1 LGACG
6 QCGPFAFWT
15 LIPPRANATKADWRI
30 WRLLAQGRARVIH
43 IGNPETSPFKD
54 LAEAYELTDE
64 ALMKAINSHQS
75 SRVWPPEA
83 DGLQ

>member
-1 LGACG
+1 LEAASHKAEERLRAWVLAGNVG
-6 QCGPFAFWT
+6 HSPFGP

-54 LAEAYELTDE
+54 LAETYE
-64 ALMKAINSHQS
+64 
-75 SRVWPPEA
+75 
-83 DGLQ
+83 